1 MGRNYGDIVDKAMA
15 VLAIFLASVGG
26 MLLMA
31 PGVVWVAGILVLGLA
46 TAIQFLVA
54 YR

>member
-1 MGRNYGDIVDKAMA
+1 MDKNFGDNVDKAMA

-31 PGVVWVAGILVLGLA
+31 PGIAWLSGIPVLGLA

-54 YR
+54 HR